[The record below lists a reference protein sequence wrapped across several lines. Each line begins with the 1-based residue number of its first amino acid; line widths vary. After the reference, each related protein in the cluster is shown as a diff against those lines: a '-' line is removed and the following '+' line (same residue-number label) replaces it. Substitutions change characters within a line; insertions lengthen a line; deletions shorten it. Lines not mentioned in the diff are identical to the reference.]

1 MLYVLLILHNKEG
14 MRYEKININKVT
26 LFVVVDDE
34 RKWKANKP
42 NQTKQEM
49 N

>member
-1 MLYVLLILHNKEG
+1 MLYVLLILDNKEG

-34 RKWKANKP
+34 RKCKAKQTKP
-42 NQTKQEM
+42 NKKM